1 MKKKVLFISLFAIVM
16 VTFSFRFTSDKRNLE
31 SLMLENIE
39 ALASD
44 EWTNPVCFGSGSVDC
59 PVTHVKVD
67 FVAEYYRFENRN

>member
-1 MKKKVLFISLFAIVM
+1 MKKKTLFISLFAIVM
-16 VTFSFRFTSDKRNLE
+16 VALSFQFNSDKRNLE

-44 EWTNPVCFGSGSVDC
+44 EWISPRCFGSGSVDC

-67 FVAEYYRFENRN
+67 FVGEYYRFGNRN